1 MESVLLVVTLVS
13 LAMTIV
19 LAAIL
24 IRLVREERRRSDAR
38 VAVLREMAERA
49 WQPTHEERVLA
60 SDDAANS
67 ASPPSSVSISDAFDP
82 PLAELSRQDQ
92 DVFVTQDLFVAERA
106 PSPWPKRLALAAV
119 IAVVFAAGGWALG
132 SGVSLLRHAPP
143 QALTADDAGASPLE
157 LVSLQQSQETGAITI
172 SGLVHNP
179 RDGSVH
185 AKVIA
190 TVQLFDG
197 DGALVASGR
206 APLDFT
212 VLRPGD
218 ESPFVINVP
227 IATRVAKYRIGFRS
241 EDGHVI
247 GHVDRR
253 ASSSATSVARSLP
266 GLRGWS

>member
-1 MESVLLVVTLVS
+1 
-13 LAMTIV
+13 
-19 LAAIL
+19 
-24 IRLVREERRRSDAR
+24 
-38 VAVLREMAERA
+38 MAERA
-49 WQPTHEERVLA
+49 WQSTQDRQVSA
-60 SDDAANS
+60 TGDAVH
-67 ASPPSSVSISDAFDP
+67 PDVFDP
-82 PLAELSRQDQ
+82 PLAELPHPDQ
-92 DVFVTQDLFVAERA
+92 DLVVTQDLFVAERA
-106 PSPWPKRLALAAV
+106 RSPWPRRLGLAAV
-119 IAVVFAAGGWALG
+119 VALVFAVGGWALG
-132 SGVSLLRHAPP
+132 SGLSGLRQSPP
-143 QALTADDAGASPLE
+143 QAVRTNDAGPSPLE

-218 ESPFVINVP
+218 DSPFVINVP

-253 ASSSATSVARSLP
+253 AASSATSVARSLP